1 LVLYPPA
8 RPGVGLFVGMH
19 NGNKSCVYRLGSRNF
34 DSCNENLAQ
43 PNVINVVADV
53 EPTRWCLFTTW
64 RNLLDDVMC
73 DVMLRSLAARGI
85 NYE

>member
-8 RPGVGLFVGMH
+8 RPSVGLFVGMH

-43 PNVINVVADV
+43 PNVINVVAHPVVFIHDV
-53 EPTRWCLFTTW
+53 EEF
-64 RNLLDDVMC
+64 
-73 DVMLRSLAARGI
+73 A
-85 NYE
+85 